1 MALNK
6 FAIAASSLAAAGL
19 IAGGATFAYAENTA
33 TASPS
38 TQATASA
45 PAAGQGQGDRTQ
57 GGAQA
62 SQDTPVTADEAQ
74 KVIDAVKAKDSTA
87 TITEVRKDPDGTYDA
102 LGTKADGSRAFYDV
116 STDLATITENT
127 AGAGGQVGR
136 GGPGGQAG
144 GTSADASGA
153 AQAAGTGS

>member
-19 IAGGATFAYAENTA
+19 IAGGATFAYADGTA

-38 TQATASA
+38 TQTTASA
-45 PAAGQGQGDRTQ
+45 AADTTQ
-57 GGAQA
+57 GGRAQGQA
-62 SQDTPVTADEAQ
+62 SQDTPVTGAEAQ
-74 KVIDAVKAKDSTA
+74 KVIDAVKAKDSTV

-116 STDLATITENT
+116 STDLGSITEN
-127 AGAGGQVGR
+127 AGGAGGK
-136 GGPGGQAG
+136 GGPGGQAPTA
-144 GTSADASGA
+144 GTSGTQTAS
-153 AQAAGTGS
+153 TGS

>member
-19 IAGGATFAYAENTA
+19 IAGGATFAYADGTA

-38 TQATASA
+38 TQTTASA
-45 PAAGQGQGDRTQ
+45 AADTTQ
-57 GGAQA
+57 GGRAQGQA
-62 SQDTPVTADEAQ
+62 SQDTPVTGAEAQ
-74 KVIDAVKAKDSTA
+74 KVIDAVKAKDSTV

-116 STDLATITENT
+116 STDLVE
-127 AGAGGQVGR
+127 
-136 GGPGGQAG
+136 
-144 GTSADASGA
+144 GA
-153 AQAAGTGS
+153 AAVGLGEIGRAHV